1 MSFKPM
7 WRYSK
12 PLALPETGPASSGA
26 RQHNHGPRPLLALD
40 SQHGKSRR
48 QQHGR
53 GVGIESTVDKA
64 SDKNIGGFPFC
75 GVCRKTREPTSGLEP
90 LSCSLRVIIHVL
102 LGFARACKSRISKR
116 LSLLRVAT
124 RCTVL
129 RFRWCQSG
137 VNSIYLLNSRYR
149 ASLQA
154 VLQDAGC
161 RPRRGTK
168 HFYRNASASSHI

>member
-7 WRYSK
+7 WRHSK
-12 PLALPETGPASSGA
+12 PLALPETSPASSGA

-75 GVCRKTREPTSGLEP
+75 GVCRKTREPTSGFEP
-90 LSCSLRVIIHVL
+90 LYCSLRVIIHALQGIANPAFLIRFLCSVL
-102 LGFARACKSRISKR
+102 PCVAPYCVPGGVKVVSISPPIYLGNGSLALVLQ
-116 LSLLRVAT
+116 LSLQGTQGPYRHARHSPL
-124 RCTVL
+124 L
-129 RFRWCQSG
+129 HRWMP
-137 VNSIYLLNSRYR
+137 L
-149 ASLQA
+149 
-154 VLQDAGC
+154 
-161 RPRRGTK
+161 
-168 HFYRNASASSHI
+168 